1 MAPFNFRNNNIL
13 HQIYRVSRN
22 NVMHY
27 LLRAYRRTH
36 ELVIFLIIFF
46 GFFIGLSIPMGLP
59 NMLNTFMNTAYHL
72 LLETVFYIMAIT
84 VMTGAISKLFVEF
97 GVVVLLERMLKPLMK
112 PLYNLPGVASLGAV
126 MTFLSDNPAII
137 TLSKDKTFSRY
148 FKQYQMASLTNF
160 GTSFG
165 MGLVV
170 VAFMTGRGYGSG
182 ALVGLAGAFIGSI
195 VTTRMMQHLT
205 LKSYPELDSP
215 MPNAINEPSKNI
227 VNFEKTENIE
237 NTQASPNSVEEEKK
251 GPFLRTLNAMLDGG
265 KSGVEIGLSIIPGVL
280 IISTIVMMTTFSAP
294 ADGIYTGSA
303 YEGVPV
309 LPWLASKIDFIFQWL
324 FGFDHPELIAF
335 PITALGAV
343 GAAIGLI
350 PAFDASGLITA
361 NAIAVFTAMG
371 MCWSGFL
378 STHTG
383 MLDSLGYRKLISK
396 AIISHTIGGLIAGIS
411 AHWLFVLVSM
421 I

>member
-13 HQIYRVSRN
+13 HQIYRISRN

-59 NMLNTFMNTAYHL
+59 NMLNTFMNTAYKL
-72 LLETVFYIMAIT
+72 LLDTVFYIMAIT

-137 TLSKDKTFSRY
+137 TLSKDKTFSQY
-148 FKQYQMASLTNF
+148 FKQYQIASLTNF

-195 VTTRMMQHLT
+195 VTTRMMQYLT
-205 LKSYPELDSP
+205 LKSYPELDAP
-215 MPNAINEPSKNI
+215 MPGSITEP
-227 VNFEKTENIE
+227 TEEIE
-237 NTQASPNSVEEEKK
+237 NTQPIQDNIEEEEKK

-280 IISTIVMMTTFSAP
+280 IISTIVMMTTFGAP
-294 ADGIYTGSA
+294 ADGVYTGAA

-396 AIISHTIGGLIAGIS
+396 AIASHTVGGLIAGIS
-411 AHWLFVLVSM
+411 AHWLFVLVSL

>member
-13 HQIYRVSRN
+13 HQIYRISRN

-59 NMLNTFMNTAYHL
+59 NMLNTFMNTAYKL
-72 LLETVFYIMAIT
+72 LLDTVFYIMAIT

-97 GVVVLLERMLKPLMK
+97 GVVVLLEKMLKPLMK

-137 TLSKDKTFSRY
+137 TLSKDKTFSQY

-215 MPNAINEPSKNI
+215 MPGSIAEPA
-227 VNFEKTENIE
+227 EEIE
-237 NTQASPNSVEEEKK
+237 NTQPEQNNIEEEEKK

-280 IISTIVMMTTFSAP
+280 IISTIVMMTTFGAP
-294 ADGIYTGSA
+294 ADGVYTGAA

-309 LPWLASKIDFIFQWL
+309 LPWLASKIDFVFLWL

-396 AIISHTIGGLIAGIS
+396 AIVSHTIGGLIAGIS
-411 AHWLFVLVSM
+411 AHWLFVLVSL

>member
-27 LLRAYRRTH
+27 LVRAYRRTH
-36 ELVIFLIIFF
+36 ELVIFLVIFF

-59 NMLNTFMNTAYHL
+59 NMLNTFMNTAYKL
-72 LLETVFYIMAIT
+72 LLDTVFYIMAIT

-97 GVVVLLERMLKPLMK
+97 GVVVLLEKMLKPLMK

-137 TLSKDKTFSRY
+137 TLSKDKTFSQY
-148 FKQYQMASLTNF
+148 FKQYQIASLTNF

-195 VTTRMMQHLT
+195 VTTRMMQFLT
-205 LKSYPELDSP
+205 LRAYPELDSP
-215 MPNAINEPSKNI
+215 MPGTHLDQEFKPELKPAQG
-227 VNFEKTENIE
+227 TM
-237 NTQASPNSVEEEKK
+237 EEEKK

-280 IISTIVMMTTFSAP
+280 IISTIVMMTTFGAP
-294 ADGIYTGSA
+294 ADGVYTGSA

-309 LPWLASKIDFIFQWL
+309 LPWLASKIDFVFQWL

-383 MLDSLGYRKLISK
+383 MLDSLGYRQLISK
-396 AIISHTIGGLIAGIS
+396 AIASHTVGGLIAGIS
-411 AHWLFVLVSM
+411 AHWLFVLVSL

>member
-27 LLRAYRRTH
+27 MVRAYRRTH

-97 GVVVLLERMLKPLMK
+97 GVVVLLEKMLKPLMK

-195 VTTRMMQHLT
+195 VTTRMMQFLT
-205 LKSYPELDSP
+205 LRAYPELDSP
-215 MPNAINEPSKNI
+215 MPGTHLDQEFEPELKPAQG
-227 VNFEKTENIE
+227 TL
-237 NTQASPNSVEEEKK
+237 EEEKK

-280 IISTIVMMTTFSAP
+280 IISTIVMMTTFGAP
-294 ADGIYTGSA
+294 ADGVYTGSA

-309 LPWLASKIDFIFQWL
+309 LPWLASKIDFVFQWL

-383 MLDSLGYRKLISK
+383 MLDSLGYRQLISK
-396 AIISHTIGGLIAGIS
+396 AIASHTVGGLIAGIS
-411 AHWLFVLVSM
+411 AHWLFVLVSL

>member
-1 MAPFNFRNNNIL
+1 M
-13 HQIYRVSRN
+13 
-22 NVMHY
+22 
-27 LLRAYRRTH
+27 RAYGRTR
-36 ELVIFLIIFF
+36 ELIIFLILFF
-46 GFFIGLSIPMGLP
+46 GFFAGLSIKMTLP
-59 NMLNTFMNTAYHL
+59 NMLNTFMNTAYKL
-72 LLETVFYIMAIT
+72 LIDTVFYIMAIT

-97 GVVVLLERMLKPLMK
+97 GVVVLLEKMLKPLMK

-137 TLSKDKTFSRY
+137 TLSKDKTFSKY
-148 FKQYQMASLTNF
+148 FKQYQIASLTNF

-170 VAFMTGRGYGSG
+170 VAFMTGRGYGTG

-205 LKSYPELDSP
+205 LKAYPELDSP
-215 MPNAINEPSKNI
+215 MPDSVVE
-227 VNFEKTENIE
+227 EKPLDEVVKESETNVKI
-237 NTQASPNSVEEEKK
+237 EEEKK

-280 IISTIVMMTTFSAP
+280 IISTIVMMVTFGASL
-294 ADGIYTGSA
+294 DGTYTGAA
-303 YEGVPV
+303 YEGVPL
-309 LPWLASKIDFIFQWL
+309 LPWLAGKIDFLFRWL
-324 FGFDHPELIAF
+324 FGFVHPELIAF

-343 GAAIGLI
+343 GAAIGLV
-350 PAFDASGLITA
+350 PAFDASGLIDG

-383 MLDSLGYRKLISK
+383 MLDSLGYRQLISK
-396 AIISHTIGGLIAGIS
+396 AIASHTVGGLIAGIS
-411 AHWLFVLVSM
+411 AHWIFVLVSL

>member
-1 MAPFNFRNNNIL
+1 MPIFHFKTNNIL
-13 HQIYRVSRN
+13 NQISRISHN
-22 NVMHY
+22 NVVRYM
-27 LLRAYRRTH
+27 LRAYGRTR
-36 ELVIFLIIFF
+36 ELIIFLILFF
-46 GFFIGLSIPMGLP
+46 GFFVGLSIKMSLP
-59 NMLNTFMNTAYHL
+59 NMLNTFMNTAYKL
-72 LLETVFYIMAIT
+72 LIDTVFYIMAIT

-97 GVVVLLERMLKPLMK
+97 GVVVLLEKMLKPLMK

-148 FKQYQMASLTNF
+148 FKQYQIASLTNF

-182 ALVGLAGAFIGSI
+182 ALIGLVGAFIGSI

-205 LKSYPELDSP
+205 LKAYPELDSP
-215 MPNAINEPSKNI
+215 MPGSTITDEPLKAEAAAEGAPI
-227 VNFEKTENIE
+227 
-237 NTQASPNSVEEEKK
+237 EEEKK

-280 IISTIVMMTTFSAP
+280 ILSTLVMMVTFGASV
-294 ADGIYTGSA
+294 DGTYTGSA
-303 YEGVPV
+303 YEGVPL
-309 LPWLASKIDFIFQWL
+309 LPWLAGKIDFVFKWL
-324 FGFDHPELIAF
+324 FGFVHPELIAF

-343 GAAIGLI
+343 GAAIGLV
-350 PAFDASGLITA
+350 PAFDASGLIDG

-396 AIISHTIGGLIAGIS
+396 AIASHTVGGLIAGIS
-411 AHWLFVLVSM
+411 AHWLFVLFSL

>member
-1 MAPFNFRNNNIL
+1 MPIFHFKTNNIL
-13 HQIYRVSRN
+13 HQVSRISRN
-22 NVMHY
+22 NVVRYMV
-27 LLRAYRRTH
+27 RAYGRTR
-36 ELVIFLIIFF
+36 ELIIFLILFF
-46 GFFIGLSIPMGLP
+46 GFFVGLSIKMSLP
-59 NMLNTFMNTAYHL
+59 SMLNTFMNTAYKL
-72 LLETVFYIMAIT
+72 LIDTVFYIMAIT

-97 GVVVLLERMLKPLMK
+97 GVVVLLEKLLKPLMK

-148 FKQYQMASLTNF
+148 FKQYQIASLTNF

-182 ALVGLAGAFIGSI
+182 ALIGLAGAFIGSI
-195 VTTRMMQHLT
+195 VTTRMMQYLT
-205 LKSYPELDSP
+205 LKAYPELDSP
-215 MPNAINEPSKNI
+215 MPDTVVEEKPLKEVVNESDG
-227 VNFEKTENIE
+227 
-237 NTQASPNSVEEEKK
+237 TQKVEEEEKK
-251 GPFLRTLNAMLDGG
+251 GAFLRTLNAMLDGG

-280 IISTIVMMTTFSAP
+280 IISTIVMMVTFGPSL
-294 ADGIYTGSA
+294 DGNYTGAA
-303 YEGVPV
+303 YEGVPL
-309 LPWLASKIDFIFQWL
+309 LPWLAGKIDFVFRWL
-324 FGFDHPELIAF
+324 FGFAHPELIAF

-343 GAAIGLI
+343 GAAIGLV
-350 PAFDASGLITA
+350 PAFDASGLIDG

-383 MLDSLGYRKLISK
+383 MLDSLGYRQLISK
-396 AIISHTIGGLIAGIS
+396 AIASHTVGGLIAGIS
-411 AHWLFVLVSM
+411 AHWLFVLFSLL
-421 I
+421 

>member
-13 HQIYRVSRN
+13 HQIYRISRN

-27 LLRAYRRTH
+27 MVRAYRRTH
-36 ELVIFLIIFF
+36 ELVIFLVIFF

-97 GVVVLLERMLKPLMK
+97 GVVVLLEKMLKPLMK

-137 TLSKDKTFSRY
+137 TLSKDKTFRQY

-195 VTTRMMQHLT
+195 VTTRMMQYLT

-215 MPNAINEPSKNI
+215 MPGNLAEPTT
-227 VNFEKTENIE
+227 EKIENIDKAQVAQGNLE
-237 NTQASPNSVEEEKK
+237 EEEEKK

-280 IISTIVMMTTFSAP
+280 IISTIVMMITFNAP
-294 ADGIYTGSA
+294 ADGYTGAA

-350 PAFDASGLITA
+350 PAFDTSGLITA

-411 AHWLFVLVSM
+411 AHWLFVLVSL
-421 I
+421 IR

>member
-27 LLRAYRRTH
+27 LVRAYRRTH
-36 ELVIFLIIFF
+36 ELVIFLVIFF

-59 NMLNTFMNTAYHL
+59 NMLNTFMNTAYKL
-72 LLETVFYIMAIT
+72 LLDTVFYIMAIT

-97 GVVVLLERMLKPLMK
+97 GVVVLLEKMLKPLMK

-137 TLSKDKTFSRY
+137 TLSKDKTFSQY
-148 FKQYQMASLTNF
+148 FKQYQIASLTNF

-195 VTTRMMQHLT
+195 VTTRMMQFLT
-205 LKSYPELDSP
+205 LRAYPELDSP
-215 MPNAINEPSKNI
+215 MPGTHLDQEFEPELKPAQG
-227 VNFEKTENIE
+227 TL
-237 NTQASPNSVEEEKK
+237 EEEKK

-280 IISTIVMMTTFSAP
+280 IISTIVMMTTFGAP
-294 ADGIYTGSA
+294 ADGVYTGSA

-383 MLDSLGYRKLISK
+383 MLDSLGYSQLISK
-396 AIISHTIGGLIAGIS
+396 AIASHTVGGLIAGIS
-411 AHWLFVLVSM
+411 AHWLFVLVSL
-421 I
+421 IR

>member
-1 MAPFNFRNNNIL
+1 MPIFHFKTNNIL
-13 HQIYRVSRN
+13 HQVSRISRN
-22 NVMHY
+22 NVVRYMM
-27 LLRAYRRTH
+27 RAYGRTR
-36 ELVIFLIIFF
+36 ELIIFLILFF
-46 GFFIGLSIPMGLP
+46 GFFAGLSIKMTLP
-59 NMLNTFMNTAYHL
+59 NMLNTFMNTAYKL
-72 LLETVFYIMAIT
+72 LIDTVFYIMAIT

-97 GVVVLLERMLKPLMK
+97 GVVVLLEKMLKPLMK

-137 TLSKDKTFSRY
+137 TLSKDKTFSKY
-148 FKQYQMASLTNF
+148 FKQYQIASLTNF

-170 VAFMTGRGYGSG
+170 VAFMTGRGYGTG
-182 ALVGLAGAFIGSI
+182 ALVGLVGAFIGSI

-205 LKSYPELDSP
+205 LKAYPELDSP
-215 MPNAINEPSKNI
+215 MPDSVVE
-227 VNFEKTENIE
+227 EKPLDEVVKESETNVKI
-237 NTQASPNSVEEEKK
+237 EEEKK

-280 IISTIVMMTTFSAP
+280 IISTIVMMVTFGASL
-294 ADGIYTGSA
+294 DGTYTGAA
-303 YEGVPV
+303 YEGVPL
-309 LPWLASKIDFIFQWL
+309 LPWLAGKIDFVFRWL
-324 FGFDHPELIAF
+324 FGFVHPELIAF

-343 GAAIGLI
+343 GAAIGLV
-350 PAFDASGLITA
+350 PAFDASGLIDG

-383 MLDSLGYRKLISK
+383 MLDSLGYRQLISK
-396 AIISHTIGGLIAGIS
+396 AIASHTVGGLIAGIS
-411 AHWLFVLVSM
+411 AHWIFVLVSL

>member
-13 HQIYRVSRN
+13 HQIYRISRN
-22 NVMHY
+22 NIMHY
-27 LLRAYRRTH
+27 MLRAYRRTH
-36 ELVIFLIIFF
+36 ELVIFLVIFF

-59 NMLNTFMNTAYHL
+59 NMLNTFMNTAYKL
-72 LLETVFYIMAIT
+72 LLDTVFYIMAIT

-97 GVVVLLERMLKPLMK
+97 GVVVLLEKMLKPLMK

-137 TLSKDKTFSRY
+137 TLSKDKTFSQY

-195 VTTRMMQHLT
+195 VTTRMMQYLT
-205 LKSYPELDSP
+205 LKSYPELNSP
-215 MPNAINEPSKNI
+215 MPGTITEPTEEI
-227 VNFEKTENIE
+227 EKT
-237 NTQASPNSVEEEKK
+237 QAAQGTLEEDEKK

-280 IISTIVMMTTFSAP
+280 IISTIVMMTTFGAP

-396 AIISHTIGGLIAGIS
+396 AIASHTIGGLIAGIS
-411 AHWLFVLVSM
+411 AHWLFVLVSL
-421 I
+421 IR

>member
-27 LLRAYRRTH
+27 MVRAYRRTH

-97 GVVVLLERMLKPLMK
+97 GVVVLLEKMLKPLMK

-195 VTTRMMQHLT
+195 VTTRMMQFLT
-205 LKSYPELDSP
+205 LRAYPELDSP
-215 MPNAINEPSKNI
+215 MPGTHLDQEFEPELKPAQG
-227 VNFEKTENIE
+227 TL
-237 NTQASPNSVEEEKK
+237 EEEKK

-280 IISTIVMMTTFSAP
+280 IISTIVMMTTFGAP
-294 ADGIYTGSA
+294 ADGVYTGGA

-309 LPWLASKIDFIFQWL
+309 LPWLASKIGFVFQWL

-350 PAFDASGLITA
+350 PAFDASGLVTA

-383 MLDSLGYRKLISK
+383 MLDSLGYRQLISK
-396 AIISHTIGGLIAGIS
+396 AIASHTVGGLIAGIS
-411 AHWLFVLVSM
+411 AHWLFVLVSL

>member
-46 GFFIGLSIPMGLP
+46 GFFVGLSIPMGLP
-59 NMLNTFMNTAYHL
+59 NMLNTFMSTAYQL

-97 GVVVLLERMLKPLMK
+97 GVVVLLEKMLKPLMK

-137 TLSKDKTFSRY
+137 TLSKDKTFSKY

-195 VTTRMMQHLT
+195 VTTRMMQYLT
-205 LKSYPELDSP
+205 LKSYPELNSP
-215 MPNAINEPSKNI
+215 MPGTITEP
-227 VNFEKTENIE
+227 TEEIE
-237 NTQASPNSVEEEKK
+237 NTQAAQGTLEEEEKK

-280 IISTIVMMTTFSAP
+280 IISTIVMMTTFNAS
-294 ADGIYTGSA
+294 ADGTYTGAA

-350 PAFDASGLITA
+350 PAFDASGLINA

-396 AIISHTIGGLIAGIS
+396 AIASHTVGGLIAGIS
-411 AHWLFVLVSM
+411 AHWLFVLVSL
-421 I
+421 IR